1 MDSTPVQLPIPG
13 PAQGEPPPT
22 SPPDTSPLNRAAMTR
37 DVGALLAWARTSAR
51 WTLIDR
57 AVRFLTG
64 QSLDQR
70 SSHIWSAVMA
80 LSDDELGALLGGG
93 LSRAAG
99 YLGLAPAPDGVDPD
113 ELAAAERLAAIL
125 RGGSR

>member
-1 MDSTPVQLPIPG
+1 MEPAQLPTPDPV
-13 PAQGEPPPT
+13 PAELPPP
-22 SPPDTSPLNRAAMTR
+22 SPLNRAAMTR

-57 AVRFLTG
+57 MVKFLPG
-64 QSLDQR
+64 PSLEQR

-80 LSDDELGALLGGG
+80 LSDDELGALLEGV

-99 YLGLAPAPDGVDPD
+99 YLGLAPAPDGVDPA

-125 RGGSR
+125 RGDPR

>member
-1 MDSTPVQLPIPG
+1 MEPAQLPTPG
-13 PAQGEPPPT
+13 PAPAELP
-22 SPPDTSPLNRAAMTR
+22 SPLNRAAMTR
-37 DVGALLAWARTSAR
+37 DVGALLAWVRTSPR

-57 AVRFLTG
+57 TVRFLPG
-64 QSLDQR
+64 PSLEQR

-80 LSDDELGALLGGG
+80 LSDDELGALLEGA

-99 YLGLAPAPDGVDPD
+99 YLGLAPAPDGVDPA

-125 RGGSR
+125 RGGPR

>member
-1 MDSTPVQLPIPG
+1 MVWLQDPLPTPDPAPAELPP
-13 PAQGEPPPT
+13 
-22 SPPDTSPLNRAAMTR
+22 TSPLNRAAMTR

-51 WTLIDR
+51 WTWIDR
-57 AVRFLTG
+57 MVKLLG
-64 QSLDQR
+64 PSLDQR

-80 LSDDELGALLGGG
+80 LSDDELGALLEGA

-99 YLGLAPAPDGVDPD
+99 YLGLAPAPEGVDQA

-125 RGGSR
+125 RGGPR

>member
-1 MDSTPVQLPIPG
+1 
-13 PAQGEPPPT
+13 
-22 SPPDTSPLNRAAMTR
+22 MTR
-37 DVGALLAWARTSAR
+37 DVGALLAWAQTSAR

-57 AVRFLTG
+57 AVKFLTG
-64 QSLDQR
+64 QSLDRR

-80 LSDDELGALLGGG
+80 LNDDELGVLLEGA

-99 YLGLAPAPDGVDPD
+99 YLGVAPAPDGVDPA

-125 RGGSR
+125 RGGPR